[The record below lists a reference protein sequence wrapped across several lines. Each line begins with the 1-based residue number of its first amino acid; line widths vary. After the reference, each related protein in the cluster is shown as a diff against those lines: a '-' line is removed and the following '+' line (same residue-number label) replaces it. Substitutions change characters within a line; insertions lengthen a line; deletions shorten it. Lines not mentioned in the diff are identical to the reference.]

1 MLSLTREW
9 PIILRR
15 FAASIQGF
23 TSALESLPLVI
34 LPAAA
39 DTITATGVGLS
50 WGSRGVVAKSVRS
63 KNSAKKHT
71 SPRHGASTV
80 RVRNRPLRDYTEEAL
95 QKYFG
100 DLNGHRPGDLYELV
114 LGEVEEPLFKTVLD
128 YTKGNQSVAAE
139 ILGINRATLRKKLRH
154 YQLLG

>member
-1 MLSLTREW
+1 MVK
-9 PIILRR
+9 
-15 FAASIQGF
+15 
-23 TSALESLPLVI
+23 SARNKTP
-34 LPAAA
+34 
-39 DTITATGVGLS
+39 G
-50 WGSRGVVAKSVRS
+50 R
-63 KNSAKKHT
+63 KHG
-71 SPRHGASTV
+71 SPRNGASTV
-80 RVRNRPLRDYTEEAL
+80 RVKNRPLRDYTEEAL

-154 YQLLG
+154 YQLLA

>member
-1 MLSLTREW
+1 MVK
-9 PIILRR
+9 
-15 FAASIQGF
+15 
-23 TSALESLPLVI
+23 SARNKTP
-34 LPAAA
+34 
-39 DTITATGVGLS
+39 
-50 WGSRGVVAKSVRS
+50 
-63 KNSAKKHT
+63 AKKHS
-71 SPRHGASTV
+71 SPRHGVSTV
-80 RVRNRPLRDYTEEAL
+80 RLKNRPLRDYTEEAL

-154 YQLLG
+154 YQLLA

>member
-1 MLSLTREW
+1 VANNSSTIRREYPDFYKRLRIIAFGDIAGSGQHHNGNRGWSL
-9 PIILRR
+9 L
-15 FAASIQGF
+15 G
-23 TSALESLPLVI
+23 
-34 LPAAA
+34 
-39 DTITATGVGLS
+39 G
-50 WGSRGVVAKSVRS
+50 RGVVAKSVRS
-63 KNSAKKHT
+63 KSSTRKHT
-71 SPRHGASTV
+71 APRHGASTV
-80 RVRNRPLRDYTEEAL
+80 RIRNRPLRDYTEEAL

>member
-1 MLSLTREW
+1 M
-9 PIILRR
+9 
-15 FAASIQGF
+15 AN
-23 TSALESLPLVI
+23 
-34 LPAAA
+34 
-39 DTITATGVGLS
+39 
-50 WGSRGVVAKSVRS
+50 SVRNKTS
-63 KNSAKKHT
+63 TKKH
-71 SPRHGASTV
+71 SSSRNGASTV
-80 RVRNRPLRDYTEEAL
+80 RVRNRPLRPLRDYTEEAL

>member
-1 MLSLTREW
+1 MT
-9 PIILRR
+9 
-15 FAASIQGF
+15 
-23 TSALESLPLVI
+23 
-34 LPAAA
+34 
-39 DTITATGVGLS
+39 
-50 WGSRGVVAKSVRS
+50 KSVRNKTS
-63 KNSAKKHT
+63 TKTSIKKH
-71 SPRHGASTV
+71 SLSRNGASTV

-100 DLNGHRPGDLYELV
+100 DLNGHRPGDLYDLV

>member
-1 MLSLTREW
+1 M
-9 PIILRR
+9 
-15 FAASIQGF
+15 AN
-23 TSALESLPLVI
+23 
-34 LPAAA
+34 
-39 DTITATGVGLS
+39 
-50 WGSRGVVAKSVRS
+50 SVRNKTS
-63 KNSAKKHT
+63 TKKH
-71 SPRHGASTV
+71 SSSRNGASTV

-139 ILGINRATLRKKLRH
+139 ILGINIGTVKSRIARGREELRRRLRD
-154 YQLLG
+154 Y

>member
-1 MLSLTREW
+1 MVK
-9 PIILRR
+9 
-15 FAASIQGF
+15 
-23 TSALESLPLVI
+23 SA
-34 LPAAA
+34 
-39 DTITATGVGLS
+39 
-50 WGSRGVVAKSVRS
+50 RS
-63 KNSAKKHT
+63 TTPAKKHS
-71 SPRHGASTV
+71 SPRNGASTV
-80 RVRNRPLRDYTEEAL
+80 RVKNRPLRDYTEEAL

-154 YQLLG
+154 YQLLA

>member
-1 MLSLTREW
+1 MT
-9 PIILRR
+9 
-15 FAASIQGF
+15 
-23 TSALESLPLVI
+23 
-34 LPAAA
+34 
-39 DTITATGVGLS
+39 
-50 WGSRGVVAKSVRS
+50 KSVRNKTS
-63 KNSAKKHT
+63 IKKHT
-71 SPRHGASTV
+71 LSRNGASAV
-80 RVRNRPLRDYTEEAL
+80 RVRNRPLRDYTEQAL

-100 DLNGHRPGDLYELV
+100 DLNGHRPGDLYEMV

>member
-1 MLSLTREW
+1 
-9 PIILRR
+9 
-15 FAASIQGF
+15 
-23 TSALESLPLVI
+23 
-34 LPAAA
+34 
-39 DTITATGVGLS
+39 
-50 WGSRGVVAKSVRS
+50 VAKIVRN
-63 KNSAKKHT
+63 KTPTRKHSAPHT
-71 SPRHGASTV
+71 GTSTV
-80 RVRNRPLRDYTEEAL
+80 RVKNRPLRDYTEEAL

-114 LGEVEEPLFKTVLD
+114 LGEIEEPLFKTVLD